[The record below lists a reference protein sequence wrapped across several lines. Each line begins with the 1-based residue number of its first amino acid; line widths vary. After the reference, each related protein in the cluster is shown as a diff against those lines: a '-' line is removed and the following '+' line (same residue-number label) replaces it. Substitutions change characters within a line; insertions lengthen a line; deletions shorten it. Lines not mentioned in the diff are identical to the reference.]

1 MRFNQLSKEE
11 QEKLLREAE
20 TKIKPKVWDE
30 QRKFVK
36 AEVKEEY
43 EQAQRELKKL
53 RAEHLAKIR
62 VKSEFEQELREEY
75 GTFFF
80 TNYDEVIK
88 LFYNDGKF
96 DGALAFKFMYLCSY
110 SDYEGNLNWG
120 NEYRGAYRGN
130 MRGKDLEEVLGLT
143 RANAHI
149 VKKKLIALGALIE
162 KEDNT
167 LTVSKKLCIRGK
179 LIGRNKQ
186 DSSRVFDD
194 YIKELYVN
202 SNVREHTRLGRF
214 LLLLPYINVNHNVL
228 CFNTAEKDPYKV
240 QVLTIQDITTIMGS
254 DVSHARRTQNDLL
267 KSTVGGEP
275 IFGIFHLWGS
285 ETFVVNPRVFYKG
298 NDSDCLEPIANLFK
312 MGRSV
317 LAGI

>member
-1 MRFNQLSKEE
+1 MTEKE
-11 QEKLLREAE
+11 LREQIE
-20 TKIKPKVWDE
+20 KELRVKIWDE
-30 QRKFVK
+30 QMPLAEKK
-36 AEVKEEY
+36 AEEKVKGIAK
-43 EQAQRELKKL
+43 Q
-53 RAEHLAKIR
+53 RAEYLAKLNR
-62 VKSEFEQELREEY
+62 RGEFEQELRKEY

-80 TNYDEVIK
+80 TNYEEVIK
-88 LFYNDGKF
+88 LFYNDSKF

-130 MRGKDLEEVLGLT
+130 MRCKDLEEVLGLT

-162 KEDNT
+162 KDDNT
-167 LTVSKKLCIRGK
+167 LAVSKNLCIRGK
-179 LIGRNKQ
+179 LIGTNKQ

-202 SNVREHTRLGRF
+202 SNVREHSRLGRF
-214 LLLLPYINVNHNVL
+214 LLLLPYINVYHNVL
-228 CFNTAEKDPYKV
+228 CSNTAEKDPYKV
-240 QVLTIQDITTIMGS
+240 QVLTIQDITTLMGS

-267 KSTVGGEP
+267 KTTVGGEP
-275 IFGIFHLWGS
+275 IFGIFHLWGI

-298 NDSDCLEPIANLFK
+298 NDPECLEPIANLFK
-312 MGRSV
+312 MGRGV